1 MKEGLKFSGISSAL
15 GKALNW
21 NGPGL
26 GAATVSKSALARHSF
41 SWSCHT
47 EVPTNVP
54 LPPG

>member
-26 GAATVSKSALARHSF
+26 GPATVSKSALARHSF